1 MMLLLQAPGPTY
13 DSEIQPSL
21 AKYMVT
27 LGVPW
32 VVGPNLIGNA
42 GHVRPN
48 KLSASPSTDLEEKG
62 DFMLQIRCCP

>member
-48 KLSASPSTDLEEKG
+48 KLSASPSTDLVVG
-62 DFMLQIRCCP
+62 GYV